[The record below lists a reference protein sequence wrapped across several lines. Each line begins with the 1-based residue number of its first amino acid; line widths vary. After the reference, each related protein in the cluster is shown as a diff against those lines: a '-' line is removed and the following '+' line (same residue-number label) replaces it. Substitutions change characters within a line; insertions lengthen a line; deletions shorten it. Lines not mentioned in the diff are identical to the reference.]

1 MRGHASTA
9 VLLSS
14 PSQVFPYA
22 ASCSD
27 PVTRQGRA
35 RRSPHLW
42 RDPDAFRPERFAEAN
57 ANADFGGAWAGY
69 RPEAQGSSLYP
80 NEVASDFAFIPFGG
94 GMRKCVGD
102 QFALT
107 EAAVAL
113 VLLLRC
119 APEFVHDLHP
129 GALGGPSSARQGA
142 CAAAE
147 VRCMREPWR
156 PVWPSPRRPGLRP
169 RSRCC

>member
-1 MRGHASTA
+1 VRA
-9 VLLSS
+9 
-14 PSQVFPYA
+14 A
-22 ASCSD
+22 ASLSD
-27 PVTRQGRA
+27 PVTCPGRA

-42 RDPDAFRPERFAEAN
+42 RDPDAFRPERFAEAH
-57 ANADFGGAWAGY
+57 ANADFAGAWAGY

-119 APEFVHDLHP
+119 APGFAPRCPGFVPRWP
-129 GALGGPSSARQGA
+129 GWPIARRPGPRTRAR
-142 CAAAE
+142 AAAE
-147 VRCMREPWR
+147 ARAAESAARHLASLQLRCSAMR
-156 PVWPSPRRPGLRP
+156 
-169 RSRCC
+169 

>member
-1 MRGHASTA
+1 MTS
-9 VLLSS
+9 
-14 PSQVFPYA
+14 
-22 ASCSD
+22 
-27 PVTRQGRA
+27 
-35 RRSPHLW
+35 RSPYLW
-42 RDPDAFRPERFAEAN
+42 KNPDKFWPERFAEEN

-80 NEVASDFAFIPFGG
+80 NEVASDFSFIPFGG

-119 APEFVHDLHP
+119 GAPCGVLL
-129 GALGGPSSARQGA
+129 ACSWTVRRLGGKSSTG
-142 CAAAE
+142 CFNIL
-147 VRCMREPWR
+147 VDFSFTMSTGC
-156 PVWPSPRRPGLRP
+156 
-169 RSRCC
+169 

>member
-1 MRGHASTA
+1 LNS
-9 VLLSS
+9 
-14 PSQVFPYA
+14 
-22 ASCSD
+22 
-27 PVTRQGRA
+27 
-35 RRSPHLW
+35 RSPYLW
-42 RDPDAFRPERFAEAN
+42 KNPDKFWPERFAEVN

-119 APEFVHDLHP
+119 GAP
-129 GALGGPSSARQGA
+129 LGMLLKRVAVGL
-142 CAAAE
+142 E
-147 VRCMREPWR
+147 VKDRLFQH
-156 PVWPSPRRPGLRP
+156 SG
-169 RSRCC
+169 

>member
-1 MRGHASTA
+1 MSTLAVRGPA
-9 VLLSS
+9 VTGLSE
-14 PSQVFPYA
+14 FGA
-22 ASCSD
+22 WRDHWLTC
-27 PVTRQGRA
+27 
-35 RRSPHLW
+35 RSPHLW
-42 RDPDAFRPERFAEAN
+42 KNPDKFWPERFAEEN

-119 APEFVHDLHP
+119 
-129 GALGGPSSARQGA
+129 GGCRWGSSNMLME
-142 CAAAE
+142 CAD
-147 VRCMREPWR
+147 
-156 PVWPSPRRPGLRP
+156 
-169 RSRCC
+169 

>member
-1 MRGHASTA
+1 MTFTFN
-9 VLLSS
+9 LNLK
-14 PSQVFPYA
+14 F
-22 ASCSD
+22 C
-27 PVTRQGRA
+27 
-35 RRSPHLW
+35 RSPHLW
-42 RDPDAFRPERFAEAN
+42 RDPDAFRPERFSEAN

-119 APEFVHDLHP
+119 A
-129 GALGGPSSARQGA
+129 AQASRARVA
-142 CAAAE
+142 
-147 VRCMREPWR
+147 
-156 PVWPSPRRPGLRP
+156 
-169 RSRCC
+169 